1 MPDLINI
8 NTDEAAKKL
17 SIINKNTLL
26 VVSICFALSI
36 VYLYVE
42 QVKQN
47 NRMIEYLTQ
56 DVVNTTKV
64 IEHNST
70 TLQENNHAIVKLT
83 DAIERNNQRS
93 AEINNHIK

>member
-1 MPDLINI
+1 MPDIINI
-8 NTDEAAKKL
+8 NTEEAEKKL

-26 VVSICFALSI
+26 VVSIAFAVSI
-36 VYLYVE
+36 VYLYIQ
-42 QVKQN
+42 QVQQN

-70 TLQENNHAIVKLT
+70 TLQENNHAIIKLT
-83 DAIERNNQRS
+83 DAIERNNQRD
-93 AEINNHIK
+93 NNHIK

>member
-83 DAIERNNQRS
+83 DAIERNNQIA

>member
-1 MPDLINI
+1 MPDIINI
-8 NTDEAAKKL
+8 NTEEAAKKL
-17 SIINKNTLL
+17 SVINKNTLL

-83 DAIERNNQRS
+83 DAIERNNQRA

>member
-8 NTDEAAKKL
+8 NTEEAEKKL

-26 VVSICFALSI
+26 VVSIAFAVSI
-36 VYLYVE
+36 VYLYIQ
-42 QVKQN
+42 QVQQN

-70 TLQENNHAIVKLT
+70 TLQENNHAIIKLT
-83 DAIERNNQRS
+83 DAIERNNQRDT
-93 AEINNHIK
+93 NNHIK

>member
-8 NTDEAAKKL
+8 NTEEAEKKL
-17 SIINKNTLL
+17 SVINKNTLL

-36 VYLYVE
+36 VYLYIQ

-47 NRMIEYLTQ
+47 ERMIEYLTQ
-56 DVVNTTKV
+56 DVINTTKV

-70 TLQENNHAIVKLT
+70 TLQENNHAIIKLT
-83 DAIERNNQRS
+83 DAIERNNQKN
-93 AEINNHIK
+93 AELNNHLK